1 MLRRIFMA
9 NEQFLVQVDSGRF
22 LVEFDGASAR
32 VTDTPSM
39 SAQLS
44 YSAANSACQRLRKRG
59 FRQSCVCD
67 VEGNVMTFEAIREV
81 ANALH
86 AAQAEAS
93 LPKTFAEYRLLSND
107 ECAARRQDPA
117 FARREKELLAAER

>member
-1 MLRRIFMA
+1 MA
-9 NEQFLVQVDSGRF
+9 NEQFLVQVDHGRF
-22 LVEFDGASAR
+22 LVEFDGSSAR
-32 VTDTPSM
+32 VNDTPSQAGHW
-39 SAQLS
+39 SYAQ
-44 YSAANSACQRLRKRG
+44 ADAACQRLRKRG

-107 ECAARRQDPA
+107 ECIARRQDPA
-117 FARREKELLAAER
+117 FRKREKELLEKA

>member
-1 MLRRIFMA
+1 MA
-9 NEQFLVQVDSGRF
+9 NEQFLVQVDHGRF

-39 SAQLS
+39 AAQLP

-59 FRQSCVCD
+59 FRQAVVCD
-67 VEGNVMTFEAIREV
+67 ITGNPMTYAAIREA
-81 ANALH
+81 ANAFH

-117 FARREKELLAAER
+117 FRKREKELLEKA